1 MRLPLYLPC
10 LLPLAAALVHR
21 APAGIQVTPHVLS
34 LVAAPHPH
42 PITPSTRHLH
52 RRRRRNNTNGKRQ
65 VFAVPGLVVPGLGI
79 APVVVPGS
87 LPVVGGDGA
96 VSPGVSGGAAVQAAP
111 LVGLASPVG
120 VVPPVGLASP
130 EDVVPPVALP
140 SPVDVSFPTYVSSL
154 PADLPPP
161 ATAQDANSDP
171 ESTSFPDSF
180 SPATV
185 AEAAI
190 EQPVDTIGGRV
201 YMTNVTLAG
210 HPYTLIL
217 DTGSSDTWIAASDFT
232 CTGRISHARLPQRS
246 CGFGEL
252 YDVVDSKTYDP
263 IPGRAF
269 GVKYSDGEYLMGEMG
284 VEELRVGDVDGGKG
298 GLTVRQTIGVVER
311 GWWMGDGRSS
321 GLMGLAF
328 PTLASNYRDLNYT
341 TVVGS
346 LFETH
351 QIPPVFSLALSRP
364 TQQSPTAGG
373 LLAIGGIPDVPYTP
387 PFVRVP
393 ITPVFAHTYAFYTI
407 PVDGFAIMP
416 PSGPAT
422 ASFANTSSSVSPSTR
437 QRVHRQSGA
446 PLQMILDSGSTLLY
460 LPDDTADHLASLF
473 SPPARYVPSSNTYIT
488 SCSAQQPR
496 FGVVIG
502 GTTFYINPEDM
513 LTREGRG
520 RCSLAVQRMEDGD
533 AVLGDAWLKSVLVVF
548 DLRPEGEGMGVW
560 VAGREVY

>member
-1 MRLPLYLPC
+1 MALP
-10 LLPLAAALVHR
+10 
-21 APAGIQVTPHVLS
+21 
-34 LVAAPHPH
+34 
-42 PITPSTRHLH
+42 
-52 RRRRRNNTNGKRQ
+52 
-65 VFAVPGLVVPGLGI
+65 
-79 APVVVPGS
+79 
-87 LPVVGGDGA
+87 
-96 VSPGVSGGAAVQAAP
+96 SPGALESLGN
-111 LVGLASPVG
+111 
-120 VVPPVGLASP
+120 
-130 EDVVPPVALP
+130 VVPPVALP
-140 SPVDVSFPTYVSSL
+140 SPLDVSFPADVSSL
-154 PADLPPP
+154 PADLPPL
-161 ATAQDANSDP
+161 ATAQDANAGLP
-171 ESTSFPDSF
+171 GSTP

-185 AEAAI
+185 PKAAI
-190 EQPVDTIGGRV
+190 EQPVDTLGGRV

-217 DTGSSDTWIAASDFT
+217 DTGSSDTWIAASGFT
-232 CTGRISHARLPQRS
+232 CTSRLSHARLPQES

-252 YDVVDSKTYDP
+252 YDVVDSTTYNP
-263 IPGRAF
+263 IPGRVF

-284 VEELRVGDVDGGKG
+284 VEELRMGDVDGSKG

-328 PTLASNYRDLNYT
+328 PTLASNYHDLNYT

-351 QIPPVFSLALSRP
+351 QVPPLFSLALSRP
-364 TQQSPTAGG
+364 TPQSPTAGG

-393 ITPVFAHTYAFYTI
+393 ITPVLAHTYAFYTI
-407 PVDGFAIMP
+407 PVDGFAITP

-422 ASFANTSSSVSPSTR
+422 VPVANMTSSTVSGTS
-437 QRVHRQSGA
+437 QRAHRQDGAA

-460 LPDDTADHLASLF
+460 LPDATADYLASLF

-488 SCSAQQPR
+488 SCRAQQPR

-520 RCSLAVQRMEDGD
+520 RCSLAVQRMEEGD
-533 AVLGDAWLKSVLVVF
+533 AVLGDAWMKNVLVVF

-560 VAGREVY
+560 IAAREVY